1 MALNPYKI
9 VTIGDMG
16 VGKTSLINSIS
27 GDEFNPD
34 VLSTIGASY
43 VQCSFLVEDTTV
55 TLNIWDTAGQERFQ
69 SLIPLYMRNAD
80 ACIYV
85 IDVKRT
91 NNIEMLDSLY
101 TSVTGGPDQPRYNI
115 LCVNKMDLVDDS
127 FSTKEFE
134 DWAKEKK
141 MDFLTTSAKTGLNV
155 DVLFKVIAKN
165 VNMSVRTLDD
175 MVPIEANTPKNKGC
189 CA

>member
-16 VGKTSLINSIS
+16 VGKTSLINNII

-43 VQCSFLVEDTTV
+43 VQCSFVIEDTTV
-55 TLNIWDTAGQERFQ
+55 TLNLWDTAGQERFQ

-80 ACIYV
+80 ACVYV
-85 IDVKRT
+85 IDVKRD
-91 NNIEMLDSLY
+91 NNLDMLDSLY
-101 TSVTGGPDQPRYNI
+101 NSVINGPDQPRYNI
-115 LCVNKMDLVDDS
+115 LCANKMDLVDDS
-127 FSTKEFE
+127 FSTEE
-134 DWAKEKK
+134 YEIWAKEKK

-165 VNMSVRTLDD
+165 VNTSVRKLDD
-175 MVPIEANTPKNKGC
+175 MVSIEANVPKKKGC
-189 CA
+189 C